1 MASRFNFFLKKK
13 YNNINII
20 QDGGWHFTN
29 IKTPEEIHH
38 KMKNFLHHF
47 EYNESG
53 LNVKDIENLIKNKK
67 ALYNYSVDQKEKKWE
82 KFLFKGNRM
91 IDLLPEYLI
100 QNKSKYKNWLN

>member
-1 MASRFNFFLKKK
+1 MASRFNFFKKK

-20 QDGGWHFTN
+20 QNGGWHFTN
-29 IKTPEEIHH
+29 IKTPKEIHH

-67 ALYNYSVDQKEKKWE
+67 ALYNYSVDQKEKKWDE
-82 KFLFKGNRM
+82 NSYLREIE

-100 QNKSKYKNWLN
+100 QNKSNYKNWLN